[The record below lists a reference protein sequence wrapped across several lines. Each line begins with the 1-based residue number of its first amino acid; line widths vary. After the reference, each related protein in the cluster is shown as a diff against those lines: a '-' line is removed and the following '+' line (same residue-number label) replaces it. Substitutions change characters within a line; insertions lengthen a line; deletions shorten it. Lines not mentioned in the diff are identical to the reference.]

1 MPFELQLVL
10 VLISF
15 HLIVSE
21 KMPYPVAE
29 SINILS
35 YGIFKEKQATNSKV
49 SETHLE
55 SFVDFFLAIFIEN
68 SYYDI
73 FI

>member
-1 MPFELQLVL
+1 MPFELQFVL

-21 KMPYPVAE
+21 KMPYPVVE

-35 YGIFKEKQATNSKV
+35 YGISREKKATNSKV
-49 SETHLE
+49 SETHFE
-55 SFVDFFLAIFIEN
+55 SFVGFVFAVFIEN
-68 SYYDI
+68 SHYDI